1 MGKSESD
8 HYKTLGLRRDASKA
22 QVKAAF
28 SRLALLHHPDCNDTD
43 RHARADAATRRFRL
57 AYDAYHVLYDD
68 TRRAEYD
75 LRTAP
80 SPSSSA
86 WSRFGYGG
94 GKSRSSSASTSSGDR
109 YGGASS
115 SSSPDPVRHRYR
127 HGGYQDWPSATRR
140 GNESLG
146 VWMKANWW
154 PLLYCALRTVEL
166 VVDGCRKYNTWKS
179 SRKESIEKEA
189 AKSKEKMGDEPL
201 EEEEYVV
208 V

>member
-1 MGKSESD
+1 MGESD

-28 SRLALLHHPDCNDTD
+28 SRLALLHHPD
-43 RHARADAATRRFRL
+43 RHARADAATRAEATRRFRL

-80 SPSSSA
+80 SPSSG
-86 WSRFGYGG
+86 WSRFGVGG
-94 GKSRSSSASTSSGDR
+94 GKSGSSSASTSSGDR
-109 YGGASS
+109 YGRTSS
-115 SSSPDPVRHRYR
+115 SSSPDPGRHRYR

-166 VVDGCRKYNTWKS
+166 VVDGCRKYNAWKS

>member
-1 MGKSESD
+1 MGESD
-8 HYKTLGLRRDASKA
+8 HYKTLGLRRDATKA

-28 SRLALLHHPDCNDTD
+28 SRLALLHHPD
-43 RHARADAATRRFRL
+43 RHARADAATRAEATRRFRL

-80 SPSSSA
+80 SSPSSA

-94 GKSRSSSASTSSGDR
+94 GKSRSSSTSTSSGDR
-109 YGGASS
+109 YGGTS
-115 SSSPDPVRHRYR
+115 SSSPDPGRHRYR

-154 PLLYCALRTVEL
+154 PLLY
-166 VVDGCRKYNTWKS
+166 W
-179 SRKESIEKEA
+179 
-189 AKSKEKMGDEPL
+189 
-201 EEEEYVV
+201 
-208 V
+208 